1 MSRPPRPHPRRLLT
15 ETRPGARGLRDYLP
29 REHADF
35 LEHQR
40 RLAREE
46 LGIISSNEE
55 GDFARTLM
63 DMSAVLAHVLGV
75 YQDRYARESF
85 LGTAQSAHS
94 LVQHG
99 RRLGYEPDP
108 GLSATGFVVLT
119 IHRGLEG
126 VVRKGLALSS
136 SPFGEKKAQHYETL
150 DDVRV
155 DWRHNLLKVARPLPA
170 DEPVH
175 GSVEV
180 EGELPGLAPGQHVLL
195 STLDDQVHE
204 VAEVSAVRT
213 VVDPLEPAKPRT
225 ALTWTLVERSGAVGR
240 SWTRGDLKLR
250 GNVVRISHGRA
261 AEQVLGD
268 SDGTQPFLRF
278 ALPDPRVTH
287 LPGADR
293 AEPVVEVRVGGVPW
307 SRVEDFLGSGPE
319 DRHYLL
325 QRDEAQVTRILFGD
339 GRNGAIPPTGKRH
352 ITASYR
358 VGLGVLGNAEAGQ
371 VSRIP
376 RAHPLV
382 SRATNPLP
390 IHGGAE
396 PAGASEVRTQST
408 RFIRTFGRAVS
419 VQDHADLALL
429 FPGVARASAR
439 WALLESGQQGI
450 QLVVATSTAEPLGT
464 EARQA
469 LLAFLDERR
478 DTGLPLELRAPEP
491 LDLVLGLF
499 LEVLPGH
506 TEEAVRRRI
515 SEALLGER
523 AEAPGLFTFLG
534 RELGQPVHLS
544 HVHAALDDLP
554 GIALLSV
561 TRLGLAGSPEGEVG
575 EVLSAAP
582 YQWLRL
588 RAANLFFTVS

>member
-15 ETRPGARGLRDYLP
+15 ETRSGDQALRDYLP

-46 LGIISSNEE
+46 LGIVSSGEE
-55 GDFARTLM
+55 GDFGGTLM

-85 LGTAQSAHS
+85 LGTAKSAHS

-108 GLSATGFVVLT
+108 GLAATGFVVLT
-119 IHRGLEG
+119 VHRGLEG
-126 VVRKGLALSS
+126 VVRQGLAFSS

-150 DDVRV
+150 GNVRV
-155 DWRHNLLKVARPLPA
+155 DWRHNLLKVAQPLPA
-170 DEPVH
+170 NAPVH
-175 GSVEV
+175 GNVEV
-180 EGELPGLAPGQHVLL
+180 EGELAGLEPGQFVLL

-204 VAEVSAVRT
+204 VAELSSVGP
-213 VVDPLEPAKPRT
+213 VVDPLEPEKPRT
-225 ALTWTLVERSGAVGR
+225 ALTWTLVERKGAGHGWR
-240 SWTRGDLKLR
+240 RGDLKLR
-250 GNVVRISHGRA
+250 GNVVRISHGKA

-268 SDGTQPFLRF
+268 SDGTQHFLRF
-278 ALPDPRVTH
+278 SLPEPRVTH
-287 LPGADR
+287 LPAAGR
-293 AEPVVEVRVGGVPW
+293 AEPVLEVHVGGVPW
-307 SRVEDFLGSGPE
+307 TRVEDFLGSGPE

-325 QRDEAQVTRILFGD
+325 QRDEAQVSRIVFGD
-339 GRNGAIPPTGKRH
+339 GRNGAIPPAGKRH

-358 VGLGVLGNAEAGQ
+358 VGLGILGNAEAGQ

-382 SRATNPLP
+382 SRAVNPLP
-390 IHGGAE
+390 IRGGAE
-396 PAGASEVRTQST
+396 PAGASEVRTQAT

-439 WALLESGQQGI
+439 WALLDSGQQGV
-450 QLVVATSTAEPLGT
+450 QLVVATSTAEPLGL

-478 DTGLPLELRAPEP
+478 DTGVALELRAPEP
-491 LDLVLGLF
+491 LDIVLGLF

-506 TEEAVRRRI
+506 AEEAVRRQVG
-515 SEALLGER
+515 EALLGER
-523 AEAPGLFTFLG
+523 PEAPGLFTFQG

-544 HVHAALDDLP
+544 HVHAALEDLP
-554 GIALLSV
+554 GIALLTV
-561 TRLGLAGSPEGEVG
+561 TRLGLAGGAGDEVA
-575 EVLSAAP
+575 EVLTAP
-582 YQWLRL
+582 LHQWLRL